1 MFINYSCHQGKLWI
15 SNDPIYIPSADVSLY
30 SVKDIV
36 IAMLC
41 GESSSCP
48 LKGALD
54 ALEDGSLWEDTTAN
68 TEILE
73 DVHSLILD
81 YEKGV

>member
-1 MFINYSCHQGKLWI
+1 MYINYSCHQGKLWI

-36 IAMLC
+36 IGMLC
-41 GESSSCP
+41 GESNSCP

-54 ALEDGSLWEDTTAN
+54 ALEDGSLWEGVSS
-68 TEILE
+68 EILE

-81 YEKGV
+81 HEKGV